1 MVNMNMP
8 KLPISFGNK
17 ERPVLGVDI
26 GSHTVKV
33 VEYSGSGQKR
43 SVRRIGR
50 AVVPKGAIEDGSIK
64 DQEAVSDV
72 LRGLIDNLQPKIKHA
87 STSIAGYSVIVK
99 KIRVP
104 FADEREI
111 EDNIAI
117 EAENYVPFEIDE
129 VYLDFYPLSNGND
142 DAQGTDLFL
151 VAAKKEIVDDYAH
164 LLQQI
169 GLNPAVVDVDAFA
182 MGNAFE
188 GSYGVLSDAVALIDL
203 GAQKANLNVI
213 SNGQSVFARDM
224 AIGGNQITLA
234 IQEATG
240 MEFEEAEKVK
250 ISGTKDD
257 ALKTEV
263 SKIIRD
269 ICGEWVK
276 EIKKALDYYKMNSK
290 PEDAPRQ
297 LLLCG
302 GSVLLPGLDRLFAQR
317 LNLPVR
323 LFNPFVNFE
332 SEKHIDQQYVDNI
345 GPQMAIAAGLA
356 LRSVAK

>member
-1 MVNMNMP
+1 VNMNMP
-8 KLPISFGNK
+8 KLPISFGKK

-33 VEYSGSGQKR
+33 VEYSGNGQKR
-43 SVRRIGR
+43 AVRRVGR
-50 AVVPKGAIEDGSIK
+50 ALVPNGAIEDGSIK
-64 DQEAVSDV
+64 DHEAISDV
-72 LRGLIDNLQPKIKHA
+72 LKGLIENLQPRIRHA

-104 FADEREI
+104 FVDEREI

-129 VYLDFYPLSNGND
+129 VYLDFYPLNNGNGD
-142 DAQGTDLFL
+142 DQGTDLFL

-164 LLQQI
+164 LLQHI

-188 GSYGVLSDAVALIDL
+188 GSYGVMSEAVALIDL

-213 SNGQSVFARDM
+213 SKGQSVFARDM
-224 AIGGNQITLA
+224 AIGGNQITMA

-240 MEFEEAEKVK
+240 MDFEEAEKIK
-250 ISGTKDD
+250 ISGTKDE
-257 ALKTEV
+257 ALKSEV
-263 SKIIRD
+263 SRVIKD
-269 ICGEWVK
+269 VCAEWVK

-302 GSVLLPGLDRLFAQR
+302 GSVLLPGLDKLFAQR

-332 SEKHIDQQYVDNI
+332 SEKQIDQQYIDSI

>member
-8 KLPISFGNK
+8 NLPISFGKK

-26 GSHTVKV
+26 GSHTIKV
-33 VEYSGSGQKR
+33 VEYSGNGNKR
-43 SVRRIGR
+43 AIRRVGR
-50 AVVPKGAIEDGSIK
+50 ALVPKGAIEDGSIK
-64 DQEAVSDV
+64 DHEAISYV
-72 LRGLIDNLQPKIKHA
+72 LKGLIENLQPRIRHA

-99 KIRVP
+99 KIHVP
-104 FADEREI
+104 FVDEREI

-129 VYLDFYPLSNGND
+129 VYLDFYPLNHGND
-142 DAQGTDLFL
+142 DHGTDLFL

-188 GSYGVLSDAVALIDL
+188 GFYGVRSEAIALIDL

-213 SNGQSVFARDM
+213 SQGQSVFARDM
-224 AIGGNQITLA
+224 AIGGNQITTA

-240 MEFEEAEKVK
+240 MDFVEAEKIK
-250 ISGTKDD
+250 ISGTKDE
-257 ALKTEV
+257 ALRKEV
-263 SKIIRD
+263 SKVVREV
-269 ICGEWVK
+269 CGEWIK
-276 EIKKALDYYKMNSK
+276 EVKKALDYYKMNSK
-290 PEDAPRQ
+290 PADAPKQ

-302 GSVLLPGLDRLFAQR
+302 GSVLLPGLDKLFAKR

-323 LFNPFVNFE
+323 LFNPFVNLE
-332 SEKHIDQQYVDNI
+332 SEKHIDRRYVDSV

-356 LRSVAK
+356 LRSVVK